1 MQRLNNTGRW
11 WSLPF
16 LLIGSVLLTFMSYI
30 VLTLLTGM
38 IYIALSLK
46 FVPLLFIWSKM
57 KCSIVANSIS
67 KKYKLLISNKK
78 CDMQPQ
84 NYEIITRMVSR
95 DGQFG
100 QLPENGFDVAA
111 IANVFSKG
119 EVTIDN
125 KFEVMVDL
133 LSLLKNANKNSDFI
147 QGSNV
152 FPVSS
157 KGAARLVSVVL
168 ALIPVHR
175 RQAYLTEV
183 SRIDAADG
191 VIGDDLDQAEM
202 QAVVELSIAELS
214 NLVPKK
220 HSKFLLI
227 LQGIIPYILPMLFK
241 RKI

>member
-1 MQRLNNTGRW
+1 MQRLNSIGRW
-11 WSLPF
+11 WSIPF
-16 LLIGSVLLTFMSYI
+16 LLIGSVLLTFLGYI
-30 VLTLLTGM
+30 LLTLLTGM
-38 IYIALSLK
+38 IYVALSFK
-46 FVPLLFIWSKM
+46 IIPLLFLWSK
-57 KCSIVANSIS
+57 I
-67 KKYKLLISNKK
+67 KYSAFSTEIWKQFKLLTSNKK

-111 IANVFSKG
+111 IANIFSKN

-125 KFEVMVDL
+125 KFEVVVDL
-133 LSLLKNANKNSDFI
+133 LGLLKNANKNSGVI
-147 QGSNV
+147 QGSDI
-152 FPVSS
+152 FPINS
-157 KGAARLVSVVL
+157 KGAARLVSLVL

-191 VIGDDLDQAEM
+191 VVGDELDQSEV
-202 QAVVELSIAELS
+202 QAVIELSIAELG
-214 NLVPKK
+214 NLIPKK

-227 LQGIIPYILPMLFK
+227 LQGIIPYILPILFK